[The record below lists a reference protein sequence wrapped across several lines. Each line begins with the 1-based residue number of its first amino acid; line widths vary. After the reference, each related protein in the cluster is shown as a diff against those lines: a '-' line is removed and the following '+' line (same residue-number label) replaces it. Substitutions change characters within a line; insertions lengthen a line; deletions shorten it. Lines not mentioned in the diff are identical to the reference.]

1 MNFAD
6 KAILFSDV
14 AEMLLKKQIRT
25 AEVVDDK
32 PWGGYFVINENDRT
46 KFIQEFYPELEEALF
61 AENRISP
68 KILLVAPEKRLSW
81 QYHFRR
87 AESWKLIGGEA
98 YVARSLDDEEQ
109 EKQALILQEK
119 IELQQGE
126 RHRLI
131 GGSCWGVVAEIWQH
145 TDAEH
150 PSDEADIV
158 RVQDDFGR

>member
-1 MNFAD
+1 MNYENKMAIFAE
-6 KAILFSDV
+6 V
-14 AEMLLKKQIRT
+14 EQMLLNKNIGIKEI
-25 AEVVDDK
+25 VDTK
-32 PWGGYFVINENDRT
+32 PWGGYFVIEEAD
-46 KFIQEFYPELEEALF
+46 KAIFVSVFYPEINVEIF
-61 AENRISP
+61 GENEISP

-87 AESWKLIGGEA
+87 AELWKLIDGEA

-109 EKQALILQEK
+109 EKKPLILQEK

-131 GGSCWGVVAEIWQH
+131 GGTTWGVVAEIWQH
-145 TDAEH
+145 TTIEE
-150 PSDEADIV
+150 PSDEEDIV